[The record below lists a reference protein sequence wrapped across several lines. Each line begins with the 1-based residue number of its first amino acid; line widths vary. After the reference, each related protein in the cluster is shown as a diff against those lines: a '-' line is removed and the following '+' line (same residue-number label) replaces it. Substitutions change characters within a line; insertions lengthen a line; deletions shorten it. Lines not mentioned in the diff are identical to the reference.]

1 MENLLS
7 RADQKLTMIM
17 KHAPTGVAEIDK
29 SGDIT
34 FLNPK
39 GESLL
44 KPILIAN
51 NVDGNNLFVILDYIA
66 PSIVN
71 KIKNSPDE
79 AGNIITNELHSFA
92 LSFGEENVERH
103 FSFNITK
110 VFSDCIFVG
119 FDDITESRLK
129 ENAIMQLIADKAVA
143 QGKYEIAS
151 NVLHDI
157 GNAVVGFG
165 SYLNR
170 IKRSL
175 EHNNPENLQ
184 KLTGFFTAQQPV
196 LTTIIGDVKAS
207 AVVNMLT
214 GITDIQKKNQEEIN
228 KSVKE
233 QFSIINHIQE
243 ILNIQ
248 RQYLNGHSTLERKPT
263 NLCAIIND
271 CMSMLYAS
279 IEKRAISVSI
289 NIPENLPE
297 IKGDRTKLMQVI
309 LNILKN
315 SIEAIDANAEE
326 KRISI
331 TAKINDAS
339 IALQVKDTGHGFDE
353 ETGKKLFVR
362 GFTTKASGTGLGL
375 NNCRIIIESH
385 EGAIGIT
392 SDGFGKGAVTTLEF
406 KI

>member
-17 KHAPTGVAEIDK
+17 KHASIGLAELDSDGNIN
-29 SGDIT
+29 S
-34 FLNPK
+34 LNLK
-39 GESLL
+39 GQSLL

-51 NVDGNNLFVILDYIA
+51 NLPADNIFPVLDMIA
-66 PSIVN
+66 PILGDKVRSFDGECGSIV
-71 KIKNSPDE
+71 
-79 AGNIITNELHSFA
+79 TNEIQSFS
-92 LSFGEENVERH
+92 LSFGEETVERH
-103 FSFNITK
+103 FTFTITK
-110 VFSDCIFVG
+110 VFENCIIVD
-119 FDDITESRLK
+119 FDDVTESTLK
-129 ENAIMQLIADKAVA
+129 EKAIMQLLADKAVA

-175 EHNNPENLQ
+175 EYNNGDNLQ
-184 KLTGFFTAQQPV
+184 RLAMFFTAQQPV
-196 LTTIIGDVKAS
+196 LTSVIGEVKAG

-214 GITDIQKKNQEEIN
+214 GITDAQKKNHDEIG

-233 QFSIINHIQE
+233 QFNIINHIQE

-248 RQYLNGHSTLERKPT
+248 RQYLNGHSTVEKRPT
-263 NLCAIIND
+263 NLRAIIND

-279 IEKRAISVSI
+279 IEKRAIGISI
-289 NIPENLPE
+289 NIPEVLPE
-297 IKGDRTKLMQVI
+297 IKADRTKLMQVI

-315 SIEAIDANAEE
+315 SIEAIDINAEE
-326 KRISI
+326 KHISI
-331 TAKINDAS
+331 AVKAKEGA
-339 IALQVKDTGHGFDE
+339 IAVQIKDTGHGFDE
-353 ETGKKLFVR
+353 ETGKKLFIR

-375 NNCRIIIESH
+375 NNCKVIIESH
-385 EGAIGIT
+385 QGTIRLS
-392 SDGFGKGAVTTLEF
+392 SDGFGKGTLTIIEF

>member
-17 KHAPTGVAEIDK
+17 KHAPMGVAEIDK

-34 FLNPK
+34 SLNLK
-39 GESLL
+39 GETLI

-51 NVDGNNLFVILDYIA
+51 NLDGNNLFAILNCIA
-66 PSIVN
+66 PSIVD
-71 KIKNSPDE
+71 KIKNSRNE
-79 AGNIITNELHSFA
+79 AGNIITNELHCFT

-103 FSFNITK
+103 FSFNVTK
-110 VFSDCIFVG
+110 IFSDCTIVG

-129 ENAIMQLIADKAVA
+129 EKAIMELIADKAVA

-175 EHNNPENLQ
+175 EHNYPVNLQ

-196 LTTIIGDVKAS
+196 LTTVIGEVKAS
-207 AVVNMLT
+207 AVVNMLS
-214 GITDIQKKNQEEIN
+214 GITDSQKKNQEEIN

-233 QFSIINHIQE
+233 QFNIINHIQE

-248 RQYLNGHSTLERKPT
+248 RQYLNGHSTLERRPT

-289 NIPENLPE
+289 NIPEKLPDMRA
-297 IKGDRTKLMQVI
+297 DRTKLMQVI

-315 SIEAIDANAEE
+315 SIEAIDVNAEE
-326 KRISI
+326 KHISI
-331 TAKINDAS
+331 TVKVNNDF
-339 IALQVKDTGHGFDE
+339 IKVQVQDTGHGFDA

-362 GFTTKASGTGLGL
+362 GFTTKAAGTGLGL

-385 EGAIGIT
+385 EGTIGIT
-392 SDGFGKGAVTTLEF
+392 SDGFGKGALTTIEF